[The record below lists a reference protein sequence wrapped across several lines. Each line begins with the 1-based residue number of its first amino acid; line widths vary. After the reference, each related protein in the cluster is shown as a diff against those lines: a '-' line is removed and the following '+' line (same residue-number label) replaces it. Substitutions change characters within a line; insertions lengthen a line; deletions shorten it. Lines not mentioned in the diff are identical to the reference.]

1 MSGKAERCGAADS
14 HNIPLLIRIC
24 TPYDE
29 DSHHQHPMPSW
40 PAGQGRSVIN
50 LALKVELIAH
60 LDQMADLYGCSRA
73 AYVRQLVVSPTLTSH
88 AQPAAAP
95 IATAGTRT
103 MALAGGSAMAAA
115 ARTTWVAA
123 ATAWTC

>member
-1 MSGKAERCGAADS
+1 VEVSPFVPGWGGNS

-24 TPYDE
+24 THYDV
-29 DSHHQHPMPSW
+29 DSHQQRPMPSW

-73 AYVRQLVVSPTLTSH
+73 AYVRQLIVKDMQRLGPGH
-88 AQPAAAP
+88 
-95 IATAGTRT
+95 
-103 MALAGGSAMAAA
+103 
-115 ARTTWVAA
+115 A
-123 ATAWTC
+123 ATKA

>member
-14 HNIPLLIRIC
+14 RNIPLLIRIC

-73 AYVRQLVVSPTLTSH
+73 AYVRQLVVKDMQRQGPGH
-88 AQPAAAP
+88 
-95 IATAGTRT
+95 TAIK
-103 MALAGGSAMAAA
+103 A
-115 ARTTWVAA
+115 
-123 ATAWTC
+123 